1 MPATSTRR
9 RSASRSKKKP
19 ARKPASR
26 KTTTSRAKA
35 SVSAEPGMLARGR
48 DAAGRQLAGH
58 RSDVLAVVLFV
69 AGAIFALGLWTDL
82 AGPVGSALADGAG
95 ATVGRA
101 RVAVPV
107 ACFAFGVLLL
117 WPRRS
122 PVVDPGADA
131 GAETVEMDDA
141 PTERPTV
148 RIAIGALLLLIADIG
163 ILHLA
168 YGRPSLGGAIDELR
182 DAGGAL
188 GAMIAAPLVAATGV
202 VGASLVLGG
211 IALVG
216 LLLALGLSI
225 GMIVSAVTTGSRT
238 VAAKARD
245 AVQLIPIGKGPD
257 LHDAP
262 LPPSGPAPFD
272 YAAYESD
279 ERPPEPEVVP
289 EPEPRAEPEPLAP
302 VTHAAVEIPT
312 SEDPSGQLVIELG
325 DDPAGRQGPWKL
337 PPPNVLKRGSGKEAD

>member
-122 PVVDPGADA
+122 EFVDLG
-131 GAETVEMDDA
+131 DDA
-141 PTERPTV
+141 EPPAEPPTL
-148 RIAIGALLLLIADIG
+148 RIAI
-163 ILHLA
+163 
-168 YGRPSLGGAIDELR
+168 
-182 DAGGAL
+182 
-188 GAMIAAPLVAATGV
+188 
-202 VGASLVLGG
+202 
-211 IALVG
+211 
-216 LLLALGLSI
+216 
-225 GMIVSAVTTGSRT
+225 
-238 VAAKARD
+238 
-245 AVQLIPIGKGPD
+245 
-257 LHDAP
+257 
-262 LPPSGPAPFD
+262 
-272 YAAYESD
+272 
-279 ERPPEPEVVP
+279 
-289 EPEPRAEPEPLAP
+289 
-302 VTHAAVEIPT
+302 
-312 SEDPSGQLVIELG
+312 
-325 DDPAGRQGPWKL
+325 
-337 PPPNVLKRGSGKEAD
+337 